1 MSFFSGIGLSLA
13 ENSDLVMMIYNE
25 FFMGWSEKQEYEKS
39 DEEKESKDNKEDPYL
54 AKLNHLLA

>member
-13 ENSDLVMMIYNE
+13 GNNDLVMMIYNE
-25 FFMGWSEKQEYEKS
+25 FFMGRSEKQEYEKS
-39 DEEKESKDNKEDPYL
+39 DEEKGSKDNKEDPYL